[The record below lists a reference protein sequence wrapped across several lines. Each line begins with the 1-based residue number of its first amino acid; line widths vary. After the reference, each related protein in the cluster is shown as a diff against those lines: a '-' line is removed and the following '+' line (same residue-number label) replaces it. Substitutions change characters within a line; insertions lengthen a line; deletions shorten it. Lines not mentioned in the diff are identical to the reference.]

1 MVNQFIADSI
11 TSLDL
16 DSIPTSDLLM
26 VAEDSPFK
34 NAIRNTNFFEKP
46 EPGQVKSAPAANHE
60 EVLLILVIFCMRSS
74 FTMFSILWWKSFVVG
89 SFSFF

>member
-34 NAIRNTNFFEKP
+34 NAIRSTNFFEKP

-60 EVLLILVIFCMRSS
+60 EVRFMLVI
-74 FTMFSILWWKSFVVG
+74 I
-89 SFSFF
+89 